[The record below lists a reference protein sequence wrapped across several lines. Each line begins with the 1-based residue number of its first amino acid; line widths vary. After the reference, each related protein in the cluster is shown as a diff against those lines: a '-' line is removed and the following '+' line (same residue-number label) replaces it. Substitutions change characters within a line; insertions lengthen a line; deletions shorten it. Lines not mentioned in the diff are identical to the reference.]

1 MPLITKKP
9 LPLITN
15 KPMPLLIKKQKRTP
29 IMKPEDKKE
38 IEAIERELH
47 PDGQQVRTA
56 IDPSK
61 NYK

>member
-1 MPLITKKP
+1 MRKSNPKTHIGTYSRNAYTYKAKMT
-9 LPLITN
+9 TN
-15 KPMPLLIKKQKRTP
+15 
-29 IMKPEDKKE
+29 MKPEDKKE

-47 PDGQQVRTA
+47 QDGQQVRTA

>member
-1 MPLITKKP
+1 MIVIL
-9 LPLITN
+9 
-15 KPMPLLIKKQKRTP
+15 QKDAKVTQKHTFIR
-29 IMKPEDKKE
+29 IMKTEQDKKE

-47 PDGQQVRTA
+47 QDGQQVRTA

>member
-1 MPLITKKP
+1 MVG
-9 LPLITN
+9 
-15 KPMPLLIKKQKRTP
+15 
-29 IMKPEDKKE
+29 IMKTEQEKKE

-61 NYK
+61 QYK

>member
-1 MPLITKKP
+1 MYLSSDTPKP
-9 LPLITN
+9 
-15 KPMPLLIKKQKRTP
+15 QKVTRKHTFIR
-29 IMKPEDKKE
+29 IMKTEQEKKE

-47 PDGQQVRTA
+47 QDGQQVRTA

>member
-1 MPLITKKP
+1 M
-9 LPLITN
+9 
-15 KPMPLLIKKQKRTP
+15 IKQLRKDAKVTQKRTFIR

-47 PDGQQVRTA
+47 HDGQQVRTA
-56 IDPSK
+56 VDPSK